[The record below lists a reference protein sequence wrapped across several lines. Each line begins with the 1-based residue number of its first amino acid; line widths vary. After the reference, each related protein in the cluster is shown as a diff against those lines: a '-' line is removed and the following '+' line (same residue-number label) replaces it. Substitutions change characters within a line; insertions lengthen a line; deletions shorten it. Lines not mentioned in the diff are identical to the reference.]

1 VQAVAVPSRI
11 DVDNALQVLG
21 GLRDTTR
28 GTPSGP
34 LALDLSTLREFDSS
48 ALSLLLQLARER
60 GGTGGRTAGSSE
72 SSAAGPSGISTMPL
86 FLLNPPEKL
95 QELADLYGVHEM
107 LFGTGRAPGAQDR
120 LDGHGSRAGQAVAKD
135 IRGG

>member
-1 VQAVAVPSRI
+1 
-11 DVDNALQVLG
+11 VLS
-21 GLRDTTR
+21 GLRDATR

-34 LALDLSTLREFDSS
+34 VALDLSTLREFDSS

-60 GGTGGRTAGSSE
+60 GGTGGPTAGSTE
-72 SSAAGPSGISTMPL
+72 NTAAGPGGTSTMPL

-120 LDGHGSRAGQAVAKD
+120 LDGHGSRARQTVA
-135 IRGG
+135 GGVRSGS